1 MATSQQ
7 FLILDSST
15 LANFKSWGQAMSTFI
30 ASQWT
35 QTADTGQ
42 INWSTVTLP
51 AAGAIG
57 GFEVYRPNDALT
69 PIYLRIDYGRATSS
83 SAAWF
88 EVTIGTGT
96 NGAGTLTG
104 NVSSIHLGGQNN
116 SNNASG
122 GTSATW
128 ECDFSG
134 SGSRLG
140 LLLGRTA
147 GSQVAQGFFVERSL
161 DNTGAYTSTYM
172 TLVTVGN
179 FSGTNCTYQ
188 STVLL
193 SGTPVNAN
201 GGALTNPVVIA
212 DISTS
217 CSANGGI
224 SISPVFPSFGN
235 FGNPMTCVASARG
248 ADIVDGTTFTSVLYG
263 STFTYMGTKG
273 TNSTQFF
280 GPNSASALVMRYD

>member
-1 MATSQQ
+1 MTSQQ

-35 QTADTGQ
+35 QTSDTGQ
-42 INWSTVTLP
+42 INWTTVSLP
-51 AAGAIG
+51 AAGSTG
-57 GFEVYRPNDALT
+57 GFEIYRPNDALT

-104 NVSSIHLGGQNN
+104 NVSAVHLGGQNN
-116 SNNASG
+116 GNNASG

-140 LLLGRTA
+140 LLLGRNA
-147 GSQVAQGFFVERSL
+147 GSQVAKGFFVERSL

-172 TLVTVGN
+172 TLVTVAEI
-179 FSGTNCTYQ
+179 SPGTNCTYQ

-193 SGTPVNAN
+193 SGLPFNVSA
-201 GGALTNPVVIA
+201 GAITNPVVIT
-212 DISTS
+212 DTSTS
-217 CSANGGI
+217 CAANGGI
-224 SISPVFPSFGN
+224 AISPVFPSFGQ

-263 STFTYMGTKG
+263 STFTYLGTKG
-273 TNSTQFF
+273 TNTTQYF
-280 GPNSASALVMRYD
+280 GPNINSALVMRYD